1 METGRA
7 VDGWPT
13 FDIRREDTSEARGC
27 RSRSFR
33 AQVDRVV
40 QINQCIQRGRA
51 IRRAAWVAFALVV
64 AVGSGANDALAQAST
79 VQGQVRD
86 EDGTAV
92 FGATVTLHRGDR
104 LLYGAESDRLG
115 SFRISEVAPGPY
127 EMRVQALGYAEL
139 VQALDVGFATTQDL
153 DLRLQPSALQIEGI
167 AVEAERSRQRRRF
180 EEIPGPTVREMD
192 RSEVRWVP
200 GVAEPDP
207 VRAIEVLPGV
217 VSTSDFSA
225 AFHVRGGSQD
235 QNLIL
240 LDGIP
245 IFSPFHLGGL
255 FSVFNADMIDRVELM
270 SGGFAAEHGGRVSSV
285 LDIDSDP
292 GSGDFGVDGAVSLL
306 SSRAAVA
313 GSLPKGFSDALGHAN
328 VRYRLSARRSYFDVL
343 LKPAF
348 EFPYHLTDLQGVI
361 EGWTRSGGR
370 VTVSAYSGEDVFALT
385 SIDDEDFP
393 LRVDW
398 DWGNDAVGARW
409 TQPRSGGGSVDVR
422 ANFSRF
428 GTGLIFPDFGDTE
441 FDSRIQQAQLRSD
454 LDFRP
459 TPRWSFQTGAMAQR
473 LSYGNSFA
481 TGGTDFGGGRGT
493 ATLLGSYV
501 QARWTSPRKWLVEI
515 GLRGDLYAPDPGST
529 VFEPAPRV
537 ALKRFLGS
545 GEVALK
551 LAAGRYTQFLHSLRD
566 EELPLGLDIWVLAGE
581 RAPHTVSDQIQFGI
595 EGFRDIDWYWSV
607 EGYYRHFDGVV
618 SFNNADDPNDDLDDI
633 LAGRGASWGVDV
645 MLRKE
650 TGTVQG
656 WLALSYLR
664 AERTFPDALSP
675 LEETP
680 FVTYPPIFDRR
691 VDADLVLTYPGPW
704 GWTGGVR
711 WNLGTGIPYT
721 RALGSYA
728 YYQPRYVEGGG
739 LDWTGDDQ
747 DATGGYGVVL
757 GDRNSS
763 RYPTY
768 HRLDL
773 SFRRTFDKSWGSLTP
788 YLNLVNVYN
797 QRNVLF
803 YFFEYEQDPPVR
815 SGISMFPVLPTIG
828 LEVTF

>member
-1 METGRA
+1 MPKLAFGL
-7 VDGWPT
+7 
-13 FDIRREDTSEARGC
+13 
-27 RSRSFR
+27 
-33 AQVDRVV
+33 QVDRVV
-40 QINQCIQRGRA
+40 HISQRIRMGWV
-51 IRRAAWVAFALVV
+51 IRRAAPAVV
-64 AVGSGANDALAQAST
+64 AVAMALPLAPVGALAQAST
-79 VQGQVRD
+79 VQGQIRD
-86 EDGTAV
+86 EVGSAV
-92 FGATVTLHRGDR
+92 FGATVLLYRGDR
-104 LLYGAESDRLG
+104 LVHGADTDRLG
-115 SFRISEVAPGPY
+115 SFRISEVSPGPY

-139 VQALDVGFATTQDL
+139 VQALDVGFATTETL
-153 DLRLQPSALQIEGI
+153 DLRLQQSALELEGI
-167 AVEAERSRQRRRF
+167 SVEAERSRQRRRF
-180 EEIPGPTVREMD
+180 EEVPGPTVREMN
-192 RSEVRWVP
+192 RSQVRWVP

-313 GSLPKGFSDALGHAN
+313 GSLPKSFADALGHAN

-385 SIDDEDFP
+385 SVDDEDFP

-398 DWGNDAVGARW
+398 DWGNDAIGARW
-409 TQPRSGGGSVDVR
+409 TQPRSGGGSIDVR
-422 ANFSRF
+422 ANFSRY

-441 FDSRIQQAQLRSD
+441 FDSRIQQAQLRTD

-459 TPRWSFQTGAMAQR
+459 TPRWSFQTGATAQR
-473 LSYGNSFA
+473 LSYGNSFL

-493 ATLLGSYV
+493 GNLLGSYV
-501 QARWTSPRKWLVEI
+501 QARWSSPRKWLVEV

-529 VFEPAPRV
+529 VFEPAPRFAV
-537 ALKRFLGS
+537 KRFLGS

-551 LAAGRYTQFLHSLRD
+551 MAAGRYTQFLHSLRD
-566 EELPLGLDIWVLAGE
+566 EELPLGLDIWVLAGA
-581 RAPHTVSDQIQFGI
+581 RAPHTVSDQIQVGI

-607 EGYYRHFDGVV
+607 EGYLREFDGVV
-618 SFNNADDPNDDLDDI
+618 TFNVADDPNDDRDDI
-633 LAGRGASWGVDV
+633 LGGRGTSWGVDA

-650 TGTVQG
+650 TGDVQG
-656 WLALSYLR
+656 WIALSFLK
-664 AERTFPDALSP
+664 AERTFPDVISP
-675 LEETP
+675 LEEKP
-680 FVTYPPIFDRR
+680 RVTYPPIFDRR
-691 VDADLVLTYPGPW
+691 LDADLVLTYPGPW

-747 DATGGYGVVL
+747 DASGGYGVVL
-757 GDRNSS
+757 GARNSS

-773 SFRRTFDKSWGSLTP
+773 SFRRTFPKSWGSLTP

-815 SGISMFPVLPTIG
+815 SGISMFPVLPTFG
-828 LEVTF
+828 VEVSF